1 MSREIRHERAR
12 AAQGR
17 RAGFVSQA
25 IAAVLDAVWI
35 IVVDFLVLA
44 AFGFVRYLVNGDE
57 YQLPQPGPGGNGAL
71 VFAIGVLVL
80 WSAWSGSGR
89 APGMGLIGLRVVGR
103 DGGQLSSRRAFWRA
117 VLAVPTAGLGVLWV
131 LVSKKNKSLYD
142 IVCGSAVVYEWRAA
156 SATSG
161 APSELPKSRQNQ

>member
-12 AAQGR
+12 EAQGR

-25 IAAVLDAVWI
+25 IAAALDAAWI
-35 IVVDFLVLA
+35 MVVDFAVLA
-44 AFGFVRYLVNGDE
+44 AFGFLRFLTTDRE
-57 YQLPQPGPGGNGAL
+57 YEFPQPGPGWNAVL
-71 VFAIGVLVL
+71 VLVIGVLLL

-103 DGGQLSSRRAFWRA
+103 DGDQLSSRRAFWRA
-117 VLAVPTAGLGVLWV
+117 LLGVLTLGMGVLWV

-142 IVCGSAVVYEWRAA
+142 IVCGSAVVYEWR
-156 SATSG
+156 TSS
-161 APSELPKSRQNQ
+161 PTDLPDSRQN

>member
-1 MSREIRHERAR
+1 MKREIRHERAR
-12 AAQGR
+12 AAQGQ

-25 IAAVLDAVWI
+25 AAALLDAGWILIVDAAVLAV
-35 IVVDFLVLA
+35 
-44 AFGFVRYLVNGDE
+44 FGFLRYLANDRN
-57 YQLPQPGPGGNGAL
+57 YDFPQPGPGGNAAIIF
-71 VFAIGVLVL
+71 VIGVLLL

-103 DGGQLSSRRAFWRA
+103 DGEQLSSRRAFWRA
-117 VLAVPTAGLGVLWV
+117 VLGVLTFGLGVVWV

-156 SATSG
+156 VASD
-161 APSELPKSRQNQ
+161 LPKTRQNQ

>member
-1 MSREIRHERAR
+1 VVREIRHERAR

-25 IAAVLDAVWI
+25 ASAALDAGWI
-35 IVVDFLVLA
+35 LIVDAAALAVFGFLRFLVTDR
-44 AFGFVRYLVNGDE
+44 G
-57 YQLPQPGPGGNGAL
+57 YQFPQPGPAFNAVL
-71 VFAIGVLVL
+71 IVVIGVLLL

-103 DGGQLSSRRAFWRA
+103 DGEQLSSRRAFWRA
-117 VLAVPTAGLGVLWV
+117 LLGVVTLGLGVVWV

-142 IVCGSAVVYEWRAA
+142 IVCGSAVVYEWRA
-156 SATSG
+156 SLST
-161 APSELPKSRQNQ
+161 ELPESRQNR